1 VNTVVRG
8 AVAVAVCT
16 GAIAAQ
22 APAVS
27 PADSMRT
34 IALRDAVALAQL
46 NAPAAVQ
53 ARGLLR
59 TSESAVRAT
68 IGSFIPDLTFSLSQ
82 TQQTGQRF
90 DAVRNQIVSA
100 TQPWSYRAG
109 LGSSVQLFDG
119 GRRFAQLRANRA
131 VVTAAE
137 ANETS
142 EAYNIALQ
150 VKTAYASV
158 LAARE
163 SEAAARAELQQAEA
177 QRQTSIA
184 RVRAGV
190 ATVSDSLR
198 SEIQVGNARLAL
210 RTAQN
215 SVLVASASLT
225 RLVGADSLVT
235 ARGSDTLDLAP
246 IALDSATL
254 AGLALTGPAVQE
266 ARLQLRAAEAGVT
279 SARSG
284 YLPTLQL
291 SYSYNGQGTN
301 PYGFSGD
308 TTRQFLYG
316 SALSLSLNFPIFNNF
331 SREDQVLRA
340 RVAEDNASAQMRDAR
355 LAAQQSLIQQFGAM
369 RTAEER
375 IQIQQASVLAAE
387 EDLRV
392 QQQRYTLGASTLLD
406 VLTSQSQLN
415 QARAALIQARQ
426 DYRIARAQIEA
437 IVGRDLSQ
445 SQP

>member
-1 VNTVVRG
+1 MTV
-8 AVAVAVCT
+8 VAVALG
-16 GAIAAQ
+16 GATALAQ
-22 APAVS
+22 ATAVS

-34 IALRDAVALAQL
+34 IALPDAVALAQM
-46 NAPAAVQ
+46 NAPTAVQ
-53 ARGLLR
+53 ARGQLR
-59 TSESAVRAT
+59 TSESAVRTA
-68 IGSFIPDLTFSLSQ
+68 IGAFIPDLTFSLSQ
-82 TQQTGQRF
+82 TQQSGQRF
-90 DAVRNQIVSA
+90 DTFRNQVVTA

-109 LGSSVQLFDG
+109 LGSNLQLFDG
-119 GRRFAQLRANRA
+119 GRRLAQLHANRA

-142 EAYNIALQ
+142 QAFDIALQ
-150 VKTAYASV
+150 VKTAYANV

-163 SEAAARAELQQAEA
+163 SEAAARAELQQADV
-177 QRQTSIA
+177 QRQTSLA

-198 SEIQVGNARLAL
+198 SEIQLGNARLAL

-215 SVLVASASLT
+215 NVLVASASLT

-254 AGLALTGPAVQE
+254 AAMALRGPAVQQ
-266 ARLQLRAAEAGVT
+266 AQMQLRAAEAGVT
-279 SARSG
+279 TARSG

-291 SYSYNGQGTN
+291 SYSYNGQGTS

-308 TTRQFLYG
+308 TTKQFLYG

-331 SREDQVLRA
+331 SREDQLVRA
-340 RVAEDNASAQMRDAR
+340 RVAEDNSAALLRDAR
-355 LAAQQSLIQQFGAM
+355 LSAQESLIQQFGAL

-375 IQIQQASVLAAE
+375 VQINQASVVAAQ

-392 QQQRYTLGASTLLD
+392 QQQRYTVGASTLLD

-445 SQP
+445 IQP

>member
-1 VNTVVRG
+1 MRPVV
-8 AVAVAVCT
+8 VAVAV
-16 GAIAAQ
+16 GLLGSSLRAQVVAA
-22 APAVS
+22 S

-34 IALRDAVALAQL
+34 ISLHEAVALAQL

-53 ARGLLR
+53 ARGQLR
-59 TSESAVRAT
+59 ASESAVRSA
-68 IGSFIPDLTFSLSQ
+68 IGAFIPDLTFSLSQ

-90 DAVRNQIVSA
+90 DAVRNQVVTA

-109 LGSSVQLFDG
+109 LGTSVQLFDG
-119 GRRFAQLRANRA
+119 GRRFAQLRASRA
-131 VVTAAE
+131 DVTAAE
-137 ANETS
+137 ANDT
-142 EAYNIALQ
+142 AQAFGIALQ

-163 SEAAARAELQQAEA
+163 SEAAARAELEQADA
-177 QRQTSIA
+177 QRRTSLA

-198 SEIQVGNARLAL
+198 SEIQLGNARLAL

-215 SVLVASASLT
+215 DVLVASASLT
-225 RLVGADSLVT
+225 RLIGSDSLVT
-235 ARGSDTLDLAP
+235 ARGVDTLDVAP
-246 IALDSATL
+246 ITVDSATL
-254 AGLALTGPAVQE
+254 MQLAQRGPAVEQ
-266 ARLQLRAAEAGVT
+266 AQMQMRAAQAGVT
-279 SARSG
+279 TARAG
-284 YLPTLQL
+284 YLPTLNL

-308 TTRQFLYG
+308 TTKQFLYG

-331 SREDQVLRA
+331 AREDQLVRA
-340 RVAEDNASAQMRDAR
+340 HVAEDNAAAQLRDAR
-355 LAAQQSLIQQFGAM
+355 LAARQSLVQQFGAL

-375 IQIQQASVLAAE
+375 IQIQKQSVLAAQ

-426 DYRIARAQIEA
+426 DYRLARAQIEA

-445 SQP
+445 IQP

>member
-1 VNTVVRG
+1 MIRF
-8 AVAVAVCT
+8 AAAAAAL
-16 GAIAAQ
+16 AIASSMGAQ
-22 APAVS
+22 APAPS
-27 PADSMRT
+27 TADSMRT
-34 IALRDAVALAQL
+34 IALPDAIALARL

-53 ARGLLR
+53 ARGQLR
-59 TSESAVRAT
+59 TSESAVRTAW
-68 IGSFIPDLTFSLSQ
+68 GAFVPDLTFSLSQ
-82 TQQTGQRF
+82 TQQSGQRF
-90 DAVRNQIVSA
+90 DTFRNQVVTA

-109 LGSSVQLFDG
+109 FGTNVQLFDG
-119 GRRFAQLRANRA
+119 GRRLAQLRANRA
-131 VVTAAE
+131 QVTAAE
-137 ANETS
+137 ANETAQ
-142 EAYNIALQ
+142 EYNIALD
-150 VKTAYASV
+150 VKTAYANV

-163 SEAAARAELQQAEA
+163 SEAAARAELEQAEA
-177 QRQTSIA
+177 QLAASVT

-215 SVLVASASLT
+215 NLLVASASLT

-235 ARGSDTLDLAP
+235 ARGSDTLELAP
-246 IALDSATL
+246 LTLDSASLVSL
-254 AGLALTGPAVQE
+254 ARSGPAVQQ
-266 ARLQLRAAEAGVT
+266 AQMNLRAAEAGVG
-279 SARSG
+279 SARAS
-284 YLPTLQL
+284 YLPTLSM

-308 TTRQFLYG
+308 TTKQFLYG
-316 SALSLSLNFPIFNNF
+316 SALSLSVNFPIFNNF
-331 SREDQVLRA
+331 TREDQMLRA
-340 RVAEDNASAQMRDAR
+340 RVSEDNATAQLRDAR
-355 LAAQQSLIQQFGAM
+355 LAAQQSLIQQFGAL

-375 IQIQQASVLAAE
+375 VRIQQQSVLAAQ

-392 QQQRYTLGASTLLD
+392 QQQRYGVGASTLLD

-445 SQP
+445 TQP

>member
-1 VNTVVRG
+1 
-8 AVAVAVCT
+8 
-16 GAIAAQ
+16 
-22 APAVS
+22 
-27 PADSMRT
+27 MRT
-34 IALRDAVALAQL
+34 ISLPEAVALARV
-46 NAPAAVQ
+46 NNPAAVA
-53 ARGLLR
+53 ARGQLR
-59 TSESAVRAT
+59 SAESSVRAAV
-68 IGSFIPDLTFSLSQ
+68 GSFIPDLSFSLSQ

-90 DAVRNQIVSA
+90 DAIRNQIVSA

-131 VVTAAE
+131 GVTAAE

-142 EAYNIALQ
+142 QSFDIALQ
-150 VKTAYASV
+150 VKTAYANV

-163 SEAAARAELQQAEA
+163 SEAAAAAELQQAEA
-177 QRQTSIA
+177 QLQTSIA

-198 SEIQVGNARLAL
+198 SEIQVGNARLAR

-215 SVLVASASLT
+215 NILVASASLT
-225 RLVGADSLVT
+225 RIIGADSLVT
-235 ARGSDTLDLAP
+235 ARGSDTLD
-246 IALDSATL
+246 ITRVTVDSVTL
-254 AGLALTGPAVQE
+254 MRLALEGPAVQQ
-266 ARLQLRAAEAGVT
+266 ADMQLRAASAGIGT
-279 SARSG
+279 ARAN
-284 YLPTLQL
+284 YFPTLQL

-308 TTRQFLYG
+308 TTKQFLYG

-331 SREDQVLRA
+331 SREDQMVRA
-340 RVAEDNASAQMRDAR
+340 RVTEDVAEAQFRDAR
-355 LAAQQSLIQQFGAM
+355 SAARQNLIAEFGAL

-375 IQIQQASVLAAE
+375 IQVQQASVLAAD

-392 QQQRYTLGASTLLD
+392 QQQRYSLGASTLLD

-445 SQP
+445 IQP